1 MSTNVYAIAID
12 VGGVFIK
19 AAVLNAAGGVL
30 MDTVMIYPSRS
41 EADRETLLGHL
52 ASVVEQQAAK
62 IIDKKYA
69 ISGIGFAFP
78 GPFDYENGVCFI
90 RGLGKFDH
98 IYGVNLREEL
108 SHRLLANKSLRRRMA
123 SPFPIV
129 FENDASLFA
138 LGEWLSG
145 EAGPYERSICITL
158 GSGTGSA
165 FLEGGRLVKDRADVP
180 PNGWVYNSPF
190 RDSIVDDYI
199 SKRGILRLAAEHGLD
214 PALDV
219 KEIADLARSGSAAAA
234 EVFRRFGS
242 WTGEML
248 RPFVD
253 RFRPQAVVIGGQIAK
268 SADLFREA
276 LDEALAA
283 PQVDVRF
290 SRQANISAFVGVAKL
305 LADHRAA
312 GPEDRAQYG

>member
-1 MSTNVYAIAID
+1 MSHNVYSIAFD

-19 AAVLNAAGGVL
+19 SAVLNAAGGVL
-30 MDTVMIYPSRS
+30 MDTIMIYPARS
-41 EADRETLLGHL
+41 EEDRETLLGHL

-62 IIDKKYA
+62 IIDKKFV

-78 GPFDYENGVCFI
+78 GPFDYENGVCHI
-90 RGLGKFDH
+90 RGLGKFEH

-108 SHRLLANKSLRRRMA
+108 MGRLLANKSMRRRMA
-123 SPFPIV
+123 SPFSIV

-165 FLEGGRLVKDRADVP
+165 FVDCGTLVKNRGDVP
-180 PNGWVYNSPF
+180 PNGWVYNEPF

-199 SKRGILRLAAEHGLD
+199 SKRGILRLAGELGLGLS
-214 PALDV
+214 LDV
-219 KEIADLARSGSAAAA
+219 KEIADLARSGNAAAA

-242 WTGEML
+242 LTGEML
-248 RPFVD
+248 RPFVA
-253 RFRPQAVVIGGQIAK
+253 RFRPQAVIVGGQIAK
-268 SADLFREA
+268 SADLFQDTLREA
-276 LDEALAA
+276 LAEPDVA
-283 PQVDVRF
+283 VRF
-290 SRQANISAFVGVAKL
+290 SERANISAFVGVAKL
-305 LADHRAA
+305 LADRQENSARS
-312 GPEDRAQYG
+312 G